1 MFSSKN
7 KLSEIVIEISNF
19 YDGINLFDKNYYWKI
34 NNSKKIIVILFFFQF
49 YFFKF
54 ILFYN

>member
-19 YDGINLFDKNYYWKI
+19 YDGINLFDKNYY
-34 NNSKKIIVILFFFQF
+34 
-49 YFFKF
+49 
-54 ILFYN
+54 